1 MKRLRVKLLSILLV
15 FAVLMVNAEIPVG
28 YYTGLNGKTT
38 SELKT
43 ALCNIIYDHTPVSS
57 YQALPNYFQ
66 KTDVRPNGTEWWEMY
81 SNETFSYPSFS
92 GMNRE
97 HSVPK
102 SWWGGTTSIP
112 AYTDL
117 NHLYPSEMSANTAKS
132 NYPLGE
138 VSGTPTF
145 DNGVSKVGYAVTG
158 QGGGASR
165 VFEPADEYKGDFA
178 RTYFYMATCYQNL
191 TWKYTYMMQ
200 NGTYP
205 TFSTWAIELLLRW
218 HREDPVSQK
227 ETNRNDVV
235 YSFQN
240 NRNPFIDYPELAE
253 YIWGNKKGELFYIQN
268 DDVIG
273 GTPTLISPAQDA
285 ILDFGEVAI
294 GSSKTMKLQLRGENL
309 TGVVSLVLSQDDKT
323 MFSLSDSE
331 VSATLVNSS
340 EGYWL
345 SVTYSPTALG
355 DHETKLI
362 IYDGGIEGSKSV
374 SILGRCLEVP
384 TLSTIKALPPSSVTS
399 TSYVAN
405 WEIPEDE
412 TIDYY
417 LVTRTRY
424 VDGSAT
430 IEELEA
436 EENYLE
442 ITDFEGSDS
451 ESYSVQSVRLGYKSP
466 GSNVV
471 FVEHSGIS
479 GVEMD
484 KPLAVISYPGWIR
497 IICGDIHTE
506 GVFYDIS
513 GKTVMSVPI
522 IENEMEMTLPH
533 GVYFLITNEHR
544 TPVKII
550 VK

>member
-178 RTYFYMATCYQNL
+178 RTYFYHC
-191 TWKYTYMMQ
+191 
-200 NGTYP
+200 
-205 TFSTWAIELLLRW
+205 LLLRILQ
-218 HREDPVSQK
+218 RD
-227 ETNRNDVV
+227 
-235 YSFQN
+235 
-240 NRNPFIDYPELAE
+240 A
-253 YIWGNKKGELFYIQN
+253 LF
-268 DDVIG
+268 IG
-273 GTPTLISPAQDA
+273 GFEHGYHLLSALELYFHLSSHCFLILFQ
-285 ILDFGEVAI
+285 
-294 GSSKTMKLQLRGENL
+294 
-309 TGVVSLVLSQDDKT
+309 
-323 MFSLSDSE
+323 
-331 VSATLVNSS
+331 
-340 EGYWL
+340 
-345 SVTYSPTALG
+345 
-355 DHETKLI
+355 
-362 IYDGGIEGSKSV
+362 
-374 SILGRCLEVP
+374 
-384 TLSTIKALPPSSVTS
+384 
-399 TSYVAN
+399 
-405 WEIPEDE
+405 
-412 TIDYY
+412 
-417 LVTRTRY
+417 
-424 VDGSAT
+424 
-430 IEELEA
+430 
-436 EENYLE
+436 YLE
-442 ITDFEGSDS
+442 
-451 ESYSVQSVRLGYKSP
+451 RL
-466 GSNVV
+466 
-471 FVEHSGIS
+471 
-479 GVEMD
+479 
-484 KPLAVISYPGWIR
+484 
-497 IICGDIHTE
+497 
-506 GVFYDIS
+506 
-513 GKTVMSVPI
+513 
-522 IENEMEMTLPH
+522 
-533 GVYFLITNEHR
+533 
-544 TPVKII
+544 VKAC
-550 VK
+550 